1 MFAVYQATCQLTGAG
16 GRRPGSRPTSVGFP
30 ARPRR
35 RSQYDH
41 GGFPLTGLTWPRPRS
56 CRKLPDPRS
65 TSATGQ
71 PAHGEKSRRLPRYE
85 DHEPYV
91 TRPTRRIEPHCLEHL

>member
-41 GGFPLTGLTWPRPRS
+41 GGFPPDRLDLAPAALLT
-56 CRKLPDPRS
+56 KLPDPRS